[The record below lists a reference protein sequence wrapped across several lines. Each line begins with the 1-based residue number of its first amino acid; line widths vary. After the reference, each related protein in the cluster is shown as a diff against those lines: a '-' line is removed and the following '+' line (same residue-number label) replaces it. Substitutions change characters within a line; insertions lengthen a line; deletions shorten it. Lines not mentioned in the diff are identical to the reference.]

1 MRISDWSSYV
11 CSSDLE
17 EQLQKLVIGAG
28 ERAHH
33 RGVAPG
39 NGRMEANIA
48 LAIRETAQRKL
59 PDRASDALGDGVGHA
74 LVPGHRKQH
83 PCHGTITIMSA
94 LEAARSEGRRV
105 GKAGVSTCRY
115 RWAPYH

>member
-1 MRISDWSSYV
+1 METASLANIGKIWRHELDGSRTA
-11 CSSDLE
+11 LAQQPRRE

-74 LVPGHRKQH
+74 LVTGHRKQH
-83 PCHGTITIMSA
+83 HCHGTITLMSDS
-94 LEAARSEGRRV
+94 EAA
-105 GKAGVSTCRY
+105 
-115 RWAPYH
+115 